1 LAFGVAFSIFAGIA
15 SLVTYQLDKLMY
27 SSAAPASF
35 IQLGILNSAMPFIAY
50 AIVSFVAA
58 GIIWQGTKPK
68 EEKLPET
75 QTLLE
80 EAQS

>member
-1 LAFGVAFSIFAGIA
+1 
-15 SLVTYQLDKLMY
+15 MY